1 MGAGAVAAVGRL
13 GRWADGGAGGSH
25 PVVALVSASLGIEQ
39 QGCWAREFGAVGVVG
54 ALSARE
60 GGGSAGGSA
69 GETASP
75 GHGSGFPDPAH
86 IDADADPDATAA
98 PDAGADP
105 DATAAPD
112 AGADPD
118 ATAAPDVGADPDV
131 NADLDIH
138 TRGRPRTGTGAGAR
152 IGAGVI
158 LKTSTAPPGRHP
170 RYADSA
176 TFPILPPSW
185 ASRRL
190 TGVRRLPSPLP
201 ASRFATTV
209 GGPHTTASPHR

>member
-1 MGAGAVAAVGRL
+1 MGRW
-13 GRWADGGAGGSH
+13 GRWAGWGGGGSH
-25 PVVALVSASLGIEQ
+25 PVVALVSASLGVEQ

-54 ALSARE
+54 SLSARE
-60 GGGSAGGSA
+60 GGGSAGGSV
-69 GETASP
+69 GETESP
-75 GHGSGFPDPAH
+75 GRGSGFPDPAH
-86 IDADADPDATAA
+86 IDADADPDADADA
-98 PDAGADP
+98 DPDADADADP
-105 DATAAPD
+105 DADADATAAPD
-112 AGADPD
+112 AHADPD
-118 ATAAPDVGADPDV
+118 ATAAPDVS
-131 NADLDIH
+131 ADLDIH
-138 TRGRPRTGTGAGAR
+138 TRGRPRTSTGAGAR

-190 TGVRRLPSPLP
+190 TGVWRLPSPLP